1 MSESIESM
9 KNKLDKMHEELA
21 SESEKLSKLSESCD
35 SMSYSDMMKARHDL
49 TAIEIKVNSIR
60 KEMYSL
66 IHLIYGDWAPPSGR
80 K

>member
-21 SESEKLSKLSESCD
+21 SESKKLSNISESCG
-35 SMSYSDMMKARHDL
+35 SMSHSDVMKARHDL
-49 TAIEIKVNSIR
+49 TSIEIKVNSIR

-66 IHLIYGDWAPPSGR
+66 IDLIYGDWAPPSGR